1 VVTSAVLAGSAVSPV
16 SAGPCR
22 TLSAKS
28 MIREPVSM
36 RPATATAGP
45 DGGPREL
52 VPEVSSA
59 TTACAAQTLVPT
71 SAQSGQLLALAAA
84 ANEVSGASRGSALP
98 SRLIRS
104 WASMGQPM
112 SISSQ

>member
-1 VVTSAVLAGSAVSPV
+1 MVTSAVLAGSAVSPV

-28 MIREPVSM
+28 MIREPVSV
-36 RPATATAGP
+36 RPATATARP

-52 VPEVSSA
+52 VPKVSSA
-59 TTACAAQTLVPT
+59 TTACATQTLGPT
-71 SAQSGQLLALAAA
+71 TAQLGRPLALVTA
-84 ANEVSGASRGSALP
+84 ANEVSGASPSSALP

-112 SISSQ
+112 SIPSQ